1 MNSIEVSAKTLDEA
15 KTEAL
20 IRLGAPSDRVKIEVL
35 EEGTK
40 GLLGLFGKDAKIRA
54 TLLEEDEMPAEKP
67 AKAEGQTKDK
77 GGKKVKA
84 NADAPAA
91 AEKTSEKTA
100 EKTDAKAE
108 KNTKAGKG
116 EKPAKA
122 AKSDANKAA
131 KAEKGAEKAAA
142 EKAEPAKVEL
152 PPIEPKEFVTATGE
166 KVTVDDSLE
175 KRIREANAR
184 AEKSGASRKEGGKR
198 DGKRRDDRRESAPKA
213 EPVAP
218 VCYPIPADAEEVQE
232 QLKKFLAEVLGAM
245 GINAVMTTSFSD
257 EGILE
262 VDIESA
268 DPVEEGADS
277 GMGVIIGKR
286 GNTLD
291 SLQYLATLVINK
303 GRNDHLHIKLD
314 TEGYRK
320 RRQETL
326 ENLAMNTARKVRKSG
341 RRIMLDPMNPYERR
355 IIHSALQNERGIE
368 TYSEGEEPYRKV
380 IIAPTRNY
388 K

>member
-91 AEKTSEKTA
+91 SEKASEKTA

-108 KNTKAGKG
+108 KNV
-116 EKPAKA
+116 KA
-122 AKSDANKAA
+122 AK
-131 KAEKGAEKAAA
+131 G

-198 DGKRRDDRRESAPKA
+198 DGKRRDDRRDDRRESASKA

-245 GINAVMTTSFSD
+245 GINAFMTTSFSD